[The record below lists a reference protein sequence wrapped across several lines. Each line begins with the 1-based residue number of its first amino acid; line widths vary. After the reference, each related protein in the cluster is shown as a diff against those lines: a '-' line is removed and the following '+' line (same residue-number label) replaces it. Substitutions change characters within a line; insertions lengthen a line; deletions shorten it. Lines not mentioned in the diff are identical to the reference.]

1 LGPATEKE
9 EKMKK
14 VIPSIGIISVMILLL
29 LPTLRVSAASYDS
42 VVTGKTDPNQ
52 DVKAVQDAVNKGGA
66 VLLKGTFDFGIEGR
80 VNIKN
85 DIKVF
90 GETDSQGKPLTR
102 INRGH
107 WTFYSPL
114 PSRESPP
121 EAPGPKIAIRGIHF
135 DGAVWTPMH
144 FPYTSGAVISGN
156 KITNVLPSQLR
167 QTLWVHAGALF
178 GTRFINREKILPGTT
193 GHLLFE
199 NNEVDLKCDNP
210 KITMGQ
216 GAFFIWTWGA
226 IIEIRGNTFANVS
239 RNTIET
245 LDNYLDEQGRGTV
258 IITDNRIITPADGC
272 PFPSPI
278 TYPNGIVVG
287 WFLDRSGAAD
297 PKRNSKI
304 LIMNN
309 YVETN
314 SELASGIVLLG
325 EGTLVLGNKIVMKGG
340 SKSRGIARYG
350 PNSFVARN
358 KIE

>member
-1 LGPATEKE
+1 
-9 EKMKK
+9 MKK
-14 VIPSIGIISVMILLL
+14 AILVTGIIGVMIFLL
-29 LPTLRVSAASYDS
+29 LPTLAVSAATYDS
-42 VVTGKTDPNQ
+42 VVTGKGDANQ
-52 DVKAVQDAVNKGGA
+52 DVKAVQDAVNQGGT

-107 WTFYSPL
+107 WSFYSPL
-114 PSRESPP
+114 PSKDSPP

-135 DGAVWTPMH
+135 DGALWTPMH
-144 FPYTSGAVISGN
+144 FPYTSGAEISGN
-156 KITNVLPSQLR
+156 KITNVLPYQLR
-167 QTLWVHAGALF
+167 QTLWVHAGAVF

-193 GHLLFE
+193 GHLVFE
-199 NNEVDLKCDNP
+199 DNEVDLKCDDP
-210 KITMGQ
+210 KKTMGQ

-226 IIEIRGNTFANVS
+226 IIEIRGNSFANVS
-239 RNTIET
+239 RNSIET

-272 PFPSPI
+272 PFPSPAM
-278 TYPNGIVVG
+278 YPNGIVVG
-287 WFLDRSGAAD
+287 WFLDSSGAED

-309 YVETN
+309 YVETS

-325 EGTLVLGNKIVMKGG
+325 HGTLVLGNKIVMKGG
-340 SKSRGIARYG
+340 SKSMGIAEFG
-350 PNSFVARN
+350 SNSFVARN

>member
-1 LGPATEKE
+1 
-9 EKMKK
+9 MKK
-14 VIPSIGIISVMILLL
+14 AILVTGIIGVMIFLL
-29 LPTLRVSAASYDS
+29 LPTLAVSAATYGS
-42 VVTGKTDPNQ
+42 VVTGKGDANQ
-52 DVKAVQDAVNKGGA
+52 DVKAVQDAVNQGGT

-107 WTFYSPL
+107 WSFYSPL
-114 PSRESPP
+114 PSKDSPP

-135 DGAVWTPMH
+135 DGALWTPMH
-144 FPYTSGAVISGN
+144 FPYTSGAEISGN
-156 KITNVLPSQLR
+156 KITNVLPYQLR
-167 QTLWVHAGALF
+167 QTLWVHAGAVF
-178 GTRFINREKILPGTT
+178 GTRFINRGKILPGTT
-193 GHLLFE
+193 GHLVFE
-199 NNEVDLKCDNP
+199 DNEVDLKCDDP
-210 KITMGQ
+210 KKTMGQ

-226 IIEIRGNTFANVS
+226 IIEIRGNSFANVS
-239 RNTIET
+239 RNSIET

-272 PFPSPI
+272 PFPIP
-278 TYPNGIVVG
+278 TMYPNGIVVG
-287 WFLDRSGAAD
+287 WFLDSSGAED

-309 YVETN
+309 YVETS

-325 EGTLVLGNKIVMKGG
+325 HGTLVLGNKIVMKGG
-340 SKSRGIARYG
+340 SKSMGIAEFG
-350 PNSFVARN
+350 SNSFVARN